1 MAGRRRDRARR
12 TCLSVSVPGAKS
24 RQCQGTGEVP
34 TLPPVPPDSGSL
46 SVPLKSVS
54 VGGQPLPRGMV
65 PGDGARTQTPKRS
78 VQLCLEPLNSCLRFS
93 GLKQN
98 KNLIHCFQSYRKRK
112 CFFCH
117 YQKKK
122 NNNNQKKKKQPLC
135 RKRGLNAP
143 CFTRQTLFMTK
154 AAGNGGRRR
163 RTLQWTRSLMSKS
176 SGNALD
182 SEPAAGEEK
191 RPKAVL
197 RPNNGRTDGSPGSP
211 RRVRAYGGTGRGG
224 RVWGPGRKHEALTT
238 LKVKEGRRVDLGTG
252 AFSHQLAKVD
262 VSGYR
267 HCMPTGCRAHAPPEI
282 LGRPAVPS
290 WRAQLTPQSWVGRAH
305 PSGSQKLTL
314 GKLPPP
320 AA

>member
-1 MAGRRRDRARR
+1 
-12 TCLSVSVPGAKS
+12 
-24 RQCQGTGEVP
+24 
-34 TLPPVPPDSGSL
+34 
-46 SVPLKSVS
+46 
-54 VGGQPLPRGMV
+54 
-65 PGDGARTQTPKRS
+65 
-78 VQLCLEPLNSCLRFS
+78 
-93 GLKQN
+93 
-98 KNLIHCFQSYRKRK
+98 
-112 CFFCH
+112 
-117 YQKKK
+117 
-122 NNNNQKKKKQPLC
+122 
-135 RKRGLNAP
+135 
-143 CFTRQTLFMTK
+143 MTK
-154 AAGNGGRRR
+154 AAGNGGRGRH
-163 RTLQWTRSLMSKS
+163 TLQWTRSLVSKS

-211 RRVRAYGGTGRGG
+211 RRVRAYGGAGRGG

-290 WRAQLTPQSWVGRAH
+290 CRAQLTPQSWVGRAH

>member
-1 MAGRRRDRARR
+1 M
-12 TCLSVSVPGAKS
+12 LF
-24 RQCQGTGEVP
+24 
-34 TLPPVPPDSGSL
+34 L
-46 SVPLKSVS
+46 
-54 VGGQPLPRGMV
+54 PLP
-65 PGDGARTQTPKRS
+65 
-78 VQLCLEPLNSCLRFS
+78 
-93 GLKQN
+93 
-98 KNLIHCFQSYRKRK
+98 
-112 CFFCH
+112 
-117 YQKKK
+117 KKK

-154 AAGNGGRRR
+154 AAGNGGRGR
-163 RTLQWTRSLMSKS
+163 RTLQWTRSLVSKS

-182 SEPAAGEEK
+182 SEPAAGAEK

-197 RPNNGRTDGSPGSP
+197 RPNNGRTDGSPGSL
-211 RRVRAYGGTGRGG
+211 RRVRAYGGAGRGG

-290 WRAQLTPQSWVGRAH
+290 CRAQLTPQSWVGRAH